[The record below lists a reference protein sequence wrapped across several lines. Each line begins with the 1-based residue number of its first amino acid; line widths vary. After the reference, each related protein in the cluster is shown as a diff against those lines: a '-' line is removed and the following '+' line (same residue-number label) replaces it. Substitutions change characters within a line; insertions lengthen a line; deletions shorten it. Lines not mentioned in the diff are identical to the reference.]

1 MLRRSLR
8 IHPEDS
14 VMCVLEDAHK
24 GDTVETPEGEKIIL
38 LEDIEFGH
46 KVAIKDLKKG
56 NRSSNT
62 EKKSD
67 TCLLMHPKGPGS
79 ICTIWA
85 ATGGR
90 SDGTMDR
97 GKDTWNVHLWD
108 TKGRTAR

>member
-24 GDTVETPEGEKIIL
+24 GDTVETPEGEKIVL

-56 NRSSNT
+56 EPVIKYGEEIGYMLT
-62 EKKSD
+62 AA
-67 TCLLMHPKGPGS
+67 PKGTWIHMHNMG
-79 ICTIWA
+79 C
-85 ATGGR
+85 
-90 SDGTMDR
+90 DR
-97 GKDTWNVHLWD
+97 GKI
-108 TKGRTAR
+108 